1 MNIYEKMYERK
12 YLNRVIHT
20 TLNPKNPG
28 VVRLHLV
35 PSKFSLFKARP
46 SIVILNGKDIIP
58 LNPSWSILLSIFI
71 DEVNRYKGKEI
82 SEKELEDISKITIYR
97 MKKIYHF
104 VKKDVFKEDLINM
117 INLFVAISNK
127 EKVDIDLGQLSISD
141 FAKFMRAPHRIDLMI
156 SSMKKNNH
164 WNCNQ
169 QCMYCYAANQEYAE
183 TKELSTAEWKK
194 VIDICK
200 KNCIPQ
206 ITFTG
211 GEPTVREDL
220 VELVE
225 YAEWFVTRLN
235 TNGILLTRK
244 LCDRLY
250 NASLD
255 SVQITLYSNNPEIH
269 NELVGANNFD
279 KTVQGIKNALA
290 SGLNVSINTPLCK
303 LNKNYVDT
311 LKFANELGVTYAS
324 ASGIIFTGN
333 AKNKNTKS
341 MNLSKRDITSVM
353 RKASKYAEEQ
363 KMEISFT
370 SPGWIAEEDLR
381 KMKLDIPSCGACLS
395 NMAISPDGNV
405 MPCQSWLEAESS
417 LGNILEVK
425 WEKIWNSNK
434 CKNIRKN
441 SSKISN
447 ICPLRGGNSNEK
459 N

>member
-1 MNIYEKMYERK
+1 
-12 YLNRVIHT
+12 
-20 TLNPKNPG
+20 
-28 VVRLHLV
+28 
-35 PSKFSLFKARP
+35 
-46 SIVILNGKDIIP
+46 
-58 LNPSWSILLSIFI
+58 
-71 DEVNRYKGKEI
+71 
-82 SEKELEDISKITIYR
+82 
-97 MKKIYHF
+97 
-104 VKKDVFKEDLINM
+104 
-117 INLFVAISNK
+117 
-127 EKVDIDLGQLSISD
+127 
-141 FAKFMRAPHRIDLMI
+141 
-156 SSMKKNNH
+156 MKKNNH

-341 MNLSKRDITSVM
+341 MNLSKRDLTSVM